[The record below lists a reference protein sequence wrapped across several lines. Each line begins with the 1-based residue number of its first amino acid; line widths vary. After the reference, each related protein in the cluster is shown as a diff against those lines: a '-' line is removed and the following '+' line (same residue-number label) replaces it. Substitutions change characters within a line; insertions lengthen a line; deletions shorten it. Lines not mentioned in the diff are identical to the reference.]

1 MTLRGFLKLAEP
13 QFPQLGNG
21 DGKHPLVCECFED
34 SVSENTEY
42 KGLAESAGSEQV
54 PSGRQLL
61 RDERLPL
68 GVSPRSPALLD
79 AIALVTVLQGL
90 PAEPEQGQGEKLGP
104 WTLEEPLTP

>member
-1 MTLRGFLKLAEP
+1 MKTQSIKDLLSQPALSKCLVEGNYYATSDFLEE
-13 QFPQLGNG
+13 
-21 DGKHPLVCECFED
+21 V
-34 SVSENTEY
+34 
-42 KGLAESAGSEQV
+42 
-54 PSGRQLL
+54 
-61 RDERLPL
+61 L